1 MAAAKRALEADD
13 DPELLKKFKAND
25 NVNTIEKFL
34 DWCRTG
40 KLVLSDKVSKI
51 LLPDMCQQ
59 CLSII
64 LSLFKIV

>member
-1 MAAAKRALEADD
+1 MLFDAQKMAAAKRALEADD

-40 KLVLSDKVSKI
+40 KLVLSDKVR
-51 LLPDMCQQ
+51 
-59 CLSII
+59 
-64 LSLFKIV
+64 